1 MLETYPRE
9 ATMHADLPA
18 PPAARLRRP
27 TWRDPR
33 LAVGVLLV
41 AGSVALGTWAVA
53 DAGRT
58 VAVYAVAT
66 TLTPGDAI
74 GPQDLIAVDVRLGDD
89 LDLYYP
95 VSGAPPEG
103 LVALRTVGEREL
115 LARSAAG
122 NAAELAFRSVA
133 IPVTEALS
141 SKVAAGSLVD
151 LWLVAALPSGLAG
164 TTDAA
169 ASAPQLLAE
178 GLVVAEL
185 GERGSGLLSGS
196 APTLHVLAP
205 SSALPQVLAALAGDG
220 EVAIIPV
227 PGPDL

>member
-1 MLETYPRE
+1 MTAEL
-9 ATMHADLPA
+9 AA
-18 PPAARLRRP
+18 PAAMRLRRP

-33 LAVGVLLV
+33 LVFGILLV
-41 AGSVALGTWAVA
+41 ASSVALGTWAVA

-66 TLTPGDAI
+66 TLTPGDPI
-74 GPQDLIAVDVRLGDD
+74 GPQDLVAVDVRLGDD

-95 VSGAPPEG
+95 VSAEPPQG

-122 NAAELAFRSVA
+122 SAAELDYRSVA

-141 SKVAAGSLVD
+141 SKVAEGSRVD
-151 LWLVAALPSGLAG
+151 LWLVAAPPSGVS
-164 TTDAA
+164 DVAA
-169 ASAPQLLAE
+169 AAPELLAD

-185 GERGSGLLSGS
+185 GERGSGLLSGGS
-196 APTLHVLAP
+196 PTVHVLAP
-205 SSALPQVLAALAGDG
+205 SSDLPRVLAALASGG
-220 EVAIIPV
+220 EVAIVPV

>member
-9 ATMHADLPA
+9 STTAPDLPVPA
-18 PPAARLRRP
+18 AARLRRP

-33 LAVGVLLV
+33 LALGILLV

-74 GPQDLIAVDVRLGDD
+74 DPGDLIAVDVRLGDE

-95 VSGAPPEG
+95 ASAEPPAG
-103 LVALRTVGEREL
+103 LVAVRTVGEREL
-115 LARSAAG
+115 LARSATG
-122 NAAELAFRSVA
+122 SAAELDFRSVA
-133 IPVTEALS
+133 IPLTEALS
-141 SKVAAGSLVD
+141 SKVTAGSRVD
-151 LWLVAALPSGLAG
+151 LWLVAPPPSGALAG
-164 TTDAA
+164 SAPAPTLL
-169 ASAPQLLAE
+169 ASA
-178 GLVVAEL
+178 LVVDEL
-185 GERGSGLLSGS
+185 GERGSGLLAAG
-196 APTLHVLAP
+196 APTVHVLTP
-205 SSALPQVLAALAGDG
+205 SSALPQVLAALAGEG
-220 EVAIIPV
+220 EVAIVPV

>member
-9 ATMHADLPA
+9 STMRADLPA
-18 PPAARLRRP
+18 PAAARLRRP

-33 LAVGVLLV
+33 LAFGLLLV

-74 GPQDLIAVDVRLGDD
+74 GPQDLVAVDVRLGDE

-95 VSGAPPEG
+95 VAGAPPEG

-122 NAAELAFRSVA
+122 SAAELDFRSVA

-141 SKVAAGSLVD
+141 SKVAAGSHVD
-151 LWLVAALPSGLAG
+151 LWLVAPRPSGTA
-164 TTDAA
+164 DAA
-169 ASAPQLLAE
+169 APAPELLAA

-196 APTLHVLAP
+196 APTVHVLAP
-205 SSALPQVLAALAGDG
+205 SSALPQVLAALAGGG
-220 EVAIIPV
+220 EVAIVPV

>member
-1 MLETYPRE
+1 MT
-9 ATMHADLPA
+9 AGLPA
-18 PPAARLRRP
+18 PAALRLRRP

-33 LAVGVLLV
+33 LAFGLLLV

-58 VAVYAVAT
+58 VAVYAAAS

-74 GPQDLIAVDVRLGDD
+74 GPQDLVAVDVRLDD

-95 VSGAPPEG
+95 VSADPPHG

-122 NAAELAFRSVA
+122 SVTQLDYRSVA

-141 SKVAAGSLVD
+141 SKVAEGSQVD
-151 LWLVAALPSGLAG
+151 LWLVAPQPSGLA
-164 TTDAA
+164 TVAA
-169 ASAPQLLAE
+169 PAPELLAD

-185 GERGSGLLSGS
+185 GEGGSGLLSGG
-196 APTLHVLAP
+196 APTVHVLVP
-205 SSALPQVLAALAGDG
+205 STDLPRVLAALGGGGA
-220 EVAIIPV
+220 VAIVPV